1 MNGFWQA
8 LTADRK
14 VGLAIIVA
22 ALGYFVDIFD
32 LILFT
37 ILRVDSLKSIGV
49 TGDALLTEGV
59 FLLNMQMIGML
70 VGGLLWGIIGDKR
83 GRIVVLFGSILMY
96 SLANI
101 ANAFVTD
108 VWQYAVCRFIA
119 GIGLAGEIGAGVTL
133 VAEIMPKKTRGY
145 GTTIIAVVGV
155 LGTLAAGLIG
165 DLVSWQNAYIIGG
178 VMGLALLALRMSVHE
193 SGLFKHSAA
202 QKNVQ
207 HGDVRLILGSRQRFG
222 RYMLCVMIGVPLW
235 FVVGVLVAFTPE
247 IGVAMGIPVVLKASY
262 TSMLYYAGLAI
273 GNLCCGVLS
282 ERLQSRKLAIG
293 SFLISSFV
301 VSLALLLSPIGSAKL
316 FYAMFFPLGFCGGFW
331 IVYLTAVAE
340 QFGTNLR
347 ATVTTSV
354 PNFVRGATVPITLGF
369 TYLMSSLGVLG
380 SATAV
385 CVVVFV
391 LGIMALWRLQESYGV
406 DLDFVETPSG
416 TTRHMDQADADHVA
430 RLEPEAV
437 RSQG

>member
-1 MNGFWQA
+1 MNEFWLA

-83 GRIVVLFGSILMY
+83 GRIVVLFGSIIIY

-101 ANAFVTD
+101 ANAYVGD
-108 VWQYAVCRFIA
+108 VWQYALCRFIA

-133 VAEIMPKKTRGY
+133 VAEIMPKATRGY
-145 GTTIIAVVGV
+145 GTTIIAVVGL
-155 LGTLAAGLIG
+155 LGTLAAGFVG
-165 DLVSWQNAYIIGG
+165 DVMSWQNAYIVGG
-178 VMGLALLALRMSVHE
+178 LMGLALLALRVSVHE
-193 SGLFKHSAA
+193 SGLFRQSAA
-202 QKNVQ
+202 QRDVQ
-207 HGDVRLILGSRQRFG
+207 HGDVRLILGSRQRFV
-222 RYMLCVMIGVPLW
+222 RYVLCVVTGVPIW
-235 FVVGVLVAFTPE
+235 FVVGILVAFTPE
-247 IGVAMGIPVVLKASY
+247 IGAAMGIPTVLKASY
-262 TSMLYYAGLAI
+262 ASMLCYGGQAI
-273 GNLCCGVLS
+273 GNLCCGMLS
-282 ERLQSRKLAIG
+282 QHLASRKWAIG
-293 SFLISSFV
+293 LFLGSTFI
-301 VSLALLLSPIGSAKL
+301 VSMTILLLPITSASF
-316 FYAMFFPLGFCGGFW
+316 FYALFLPLGFCGGFW

-354 PNFVRGATVPITLGF
+354 PNFVRGSTVLMTLSF
-369 TYLMSSLGVLG
+369 SYMKASLGVLG
-380 SATAV
+380 SAMVV
-385 CVVVFV
+385 CMIVFT
-391 LGIMALWRLQESYGV
+391 LGLLALWRLRESFGV
-406 DLDFVETPSG
+406 DLDFVEVGDG
-416 TTRHMDQADADHVA
+416 TV
-430 RLEPEAV
+430 RLAEFTAAESAGHLP
-437 RSQG
+437 RKS